1 MSKTKQ
7 YLQDFAGTLAQAMI
21 KNGTNWDCI
30 FKRNSMPVNA
40 STNKRYK
47 GINFLMLNY
56 ETQQKEY
63 SSPIFASYKQ
73 WASLNA
79 QVKKGSTGTPIVF
92 YRPIMEKSKI
102 DPKKDVYAG
111 CVLNYSKVFN
121 IDQVD
126 LTESKFTP
134 AIFKTGKQYSITDID
149 NFVKSTK
156 VEIKHTD
163 GNGCYYKPS
172 EDFINMELKSNFKDT
187 KESDATVHYYSTLF
201 HELTHSTGH
210 ESRLNRKD
218 KFANEGFIFGN
229 KKSYAY
235 EELIAEIGSIL
246 FSHEFN
252 FTKTIRDNHA
262 KYLNSWIQCLNN
274 DYTFLTG
281 ATAQAQKAVDYF
293 MSSE

>member
-1 MSKTKQ
+1 MSKTKK
-7 YLQDFAGTLAQAMI
+7 YLDDFSGQLASKMITLGTDWTCMF
-21 KNGTNWDCI
+21 D
-30 FKRNSMPVNA
+30 RNTMPFNA
-40 STNKRYK
+40 STNKKYK

-56 ETQQKEY
+56 ETKQKEY
-63 SSPIFASYKQ
+63 SQPIFASYKQ

-92 YRPIMEKSKI
+92 YRPIIKDSKI
-102 DPKKDVYAG
+102 DPTKKVQAG
-111 CVLNYSKVFN
+111 CILNYSKVFN
-121 IDQVD
+121 IDLVD
-126 LTESKFTP
+126 LSKSKFSP
-134 AIFKTGKQYSITDID
+134 AIFKTGKQYSITEID
-149 NFVKSTK
+149 NFIKATQ
-156 VEIKHTD
+156 VEIKHSD
-163 GNGCYYKPS
+163 GKGCYYSPS
-172 EDFINMELKSNFKDT
+172 KDFINMELKSNFKDT

-201 HELTHSTGH
+201 HELTHATGH
-210 ESRLNRKD
+210 EKRLNRKD
-218 KFANEGFIFGN
+218 KFGNDFIVGN

-262 KYLNSWIQCLNN
+262 KYLNSWIKCLQN

>member
-1 MSKTKQ
+1 MSKTKK
-7 YLQDFAGTLAQAMI
+7 YLDDFSGQLASKMITLGTDWTCMF
-21 KNGTNWDCI
+21 D
-30 FKRNSMPVNA
+30 RNTMPFNA

-47 GINFLMLNY
+47 GINFLMLNFMCSD
-56 ETQQKEY
+56 KEY
-63 SSPIFASYKQ
+63 SQPIFASYKQ

-92 YRPIMEKSKI
+92 YRPIMKDSKI
-102 DPKKDVYAG
+102 DPTKKVQAG

-126 LTESKFTP
+126 LSESKFTP
-134 AIFKTGKQYSITDID
+134 AVFKTGKQYSITEID
-149 NFVKSTK
+149 NFIKATQ

-163 GNGCYYKPS
+163 GKGCFYSPS

-201 HELTHSTGH
+201 HELTHATGH

-218 KFANEGFIFGN
+218 KFTNEKFSFDN
-229 KKSYAY
+229 NKSYAY

-262 KYLNSWIQCLNN
+262 KYLNSWIKCLNN

-281 ATAQAQKAVDYF
+281 ATASAQKAVDYF
-293 MSSE
+293 MSSK

>member
-1 MSKTKQ
+1 MSKTKK
-7 YLQDFAGTLAQAMI
+7 YLQDFAGNLAQAMI
-21 KNGTNWDCI
+21 KNGSNWDCI

-56 ETQQKEY
+56 ETEQKEY

-79 QVKKGSTGTPIVF
+79 QVKKGTTGTPIVF
-92 YRPIMEKSKI
+92 YRPIMQPSKI
-102 DPKKDVYAG
+102 DPSKEVNAG
-111 CVLNYSKVFN
+111 CILNYSKVFN

-126 LTESKFTP
+126 LTESKYKP
-134 AIFKTGKQYSITDID
+134 EEFKSGKQYSIDQID
-149 NFVKSTK
+149 TFVKATK
-156 VEIKHTD
+156 VEIKNSEGH
-163 GNGCYYKPS
+163 GCYYNQTK
-172 EDFINMELKSNFKDT
+172 DFINMELKTNFKDT
-187 KESDATVHYYSTLF
+187 KESDATIHYYSTLF

-210 ESRLNRKD
+210 KNRLDRKD
-218 KFANEGFIFGN
+218 KFDDH

-235 EELIAEIGSIL
+235 EELIAEIGSI
-246 FSHEFN
+246 FFGFEFN
-252 FTKTIRDNHA
+252 ITKTIRDNHA
-262 KYLNSWIQCLNN
+262 KYLNSWIKALQN

-293 MSSE
+293 VSTK

>member
-7 YLQDFAGTLAQAMI
+7 YLQDFAGNLAQAMV

-92 YRPIMEKSKI
+92 YRPIMQPSKI
-102 DPKKDVYAG
+102 DPSKEVNAG
-111 CVLNYSKVFN
+111 CILNYSKVFN

-126 LTESKFTP
+126 LTESKYKP
-134 AIFKTGKQYSITDID
+134 DEFKSGKQYSIDQID
-149 NFVKSTK
+149 TFVKATK
-156 VEIKHTD
+156 VEIKNSEGH
-163 GNGCYYKPS
+163 GCYYNQTK
-172 EDFINMELKSNFKDT
+172 DFINMELKTNFKDT
-187 KESDATVHYYSTLF
+187 KESDATIHYYSTLF
-201 HELTHSTGH
+201 HELTHATGH
-210 ESRLNRKD
+210 KNRLDRKN
-218 KFANEGFIFGN
+218 KFDDN

-235 EELIAEIGSIL
+235 EELVAEIGSI
-246 FSHEFN
+246 FFGFEFN
-252 FTKTIRDNHA
+252 ITKTIRDNHA
-262 KYLNSWIQCLNN
+262 KYLNSWIKALQN

-293 MSSE
+293 VSTK

>member
-7 YLQDFAGTLAQAMI
+7 YLQDFAGNLAQAMI

-63 SSPIFASYKQ
+63 SQPIFASYKQ

-92 YRPIMEKSKI
+92 YRPIMKDSKI
-102 DPKKDVYAG
+102 DPTKKVQAG
-111 CVLNYSKVFN
+111 CILNYSKVFN

-126 LTESKFTP
+126 LTESKFSP
-134 AIFKTGKQYSITDID
+134 AIFKTGKQYSITEID
-149 NFVKSTK
+149 NFVKATK

-163 GNGCYYKPS
+163 GNGCFYRES

-187 KESDATVHYYSTLF
+187 SESDATVHYYSTLF
-201 HELTHSTGH
+201 HELTHSTKH
-210 ESRLNRKD
+210 KDRLNRKD
-218 KFANEGFIFGN
+218 KFGSDFIVGN

-235 EELIAEIGSIL
+235 EELVAEIGSIL
-246 FSHEFN
+246 FSHEFKIE
-252 FTKTIRDNHA
+252 KTIRDNHA
-262 KYLNSWIQCLNN
+262 KYLNSWIQCLQN

-293 MSSE
+293 MSSK